1 MPLTK
6 SIPVKAGTPLL
17 MKSTRTDETIFEY
30 NVPDEY
36 NAIIHITVDLF
47 PKPSSLALPKQQ
59 PPGGIH

>member
-47 PKPSSLALPKQQ
+47 PKPSGLALLGGRK
-59 PPGGIH
+59 PGETH